1 MPVTCLSMEIA
12 VSTRSRILNAA
23 IEMMEAGGESSV
35 RLSAIAEA
43 LGIKEPSIYH
53 HFSNRT
59 ELVNAAY
66 VEWYWQCLKTDIPV
80 EAMMVLVDS
89 KEDYVRALRKSMEWS
104 YQPQRHHARAIRLS
118 VLGAAQRNPEL
129 AAAINDLN
137 RKFLA
142 TVADSVLVA
151 QQNGWLRK
159 DLDPLATAYWLHGQ
173 IIGRTVAEMDLGQVD
188 LAQWDK
194 VSFEAVL
201 GLILAPE
208 K

>member
-1 MPVTCLSMEIA
+1 MEI
-12 VSTRSRILNAA
+12 VESTRSRILNAA

-66 VEWYWQCLKTDIPV
+66 VEWYWQCLRTDIPV
-80 EAMMVLVDS
+80 EAMMALVDS
-89 KEDYVRALRKSMEWS
+89 KEDYVRAFRKSMEWS
-104 YQPQRHHARAIRLS
+104 YRAERHHARAIRLS
-118 VLGAAQRNPEL
+118 VLGAAQRNLEL
-129 AAAINDLN
+129 AVAINDIN
-137 RKFLA
+137 KKFLA
-142 TVADSVLVA
+142 TIADSVLFA
-151 QQNGWLRK
+151 QQKGWFRT
-159 DLDPLATAYWLHGQ
+159 DLDPMATAYWLHGQ
-173 IIGRTVAEMDLGQVD
+173 IIGRVVAEMDPGHVD

-201 GLILAPE
+201 SLMLAPE

>member
-1 MPVTCLSMEIA
+1 MEIA
-12 VSTRSRILNAA
+12 ESMRSRILNVA
-23 IEMMEAGGESSV
+23 IEMMDTGGESSV
-35 RLSAIAEA
+35 RLNAIADA
-43 LGIKEPSIYH
+43 LGMKEPSIYH

-80 EAMMVLVDS
+80 DAMMVLVDS
-89 KEDYVRALRKSMEWS
+89 KEDYLRALRKSMEWS

-129 AAAINDLN
+129 AVAVNDINK
-137 RKFLA
+137 KFLA
-142 TVADSVLVA
+142 TIADSVLVA
-151 QQNGWLRK
+151 QQKGWLRT
-159 DLDPLATAYWLHGQ
+159 DIEPMATAYWLHGQ
-173 IIGRTVAEMDLGQVD
+173 IIGRAVAEMDPGHVD

>member
-1 MPVTCLSMEIA
+1 MEIPE
-12 VSTRSRILNAA
+12 STRSRILNAA
-23 IEMMEAGGESSV
+23 IEMMEAAGESSV

-66 VEWYWQCLKTDIPV
+66 IEWYWQCLKTDIPV
-80 EAMMVLVDS
+80 EAMMMLVDS
-89 KEDYVRALRKSMEWS
+89 KEDYIRAFRKSVEWS
-104 YQPQRHHARAIRLS
+104 YQPERHHARSIRLS

-129 AAAINDLN
+129 AVAINDIN
-137 RKFLA
+137 KKFLA
-142 TVADSVLVA
+142 TIADSVLVA
-151 QQNGWLRK
+151 QQKGWIRT
-159 DLDPLATAYWLHGQ
+159 DIDPMATAYWLHGQ
-173 IIGRTVAEMDLGQVD
+173 IIGRAVAEMDPGHVD
-188 LAQWDK
+188 LAKWDK

-201 GLILAPE
+201 GLMLTPE

>member
-1 MPVTCLSMEIA
+1 MDVAE
-12 VSTRSRILNAA
+12 STRSRILNAA
-23 IEMMEAGGESSV
+23 IEMMETGGESSV
-35 RLSAIAEA
+35 RLSVIAEA

-53 HFSNRT
+53 HFTNRT

-66 VEWYWQCLKTDIPV
+66 IEWYWQCLKTDVPV
-80 EAMMVLVDS
+80 EAMMILVDTQ
-89 KEDYVRALRKSMEWS
+89 EDYVRALRKTMEWS
-104 YQPQRHHARAIRLS
+104 YMPERHQARAIRLS
-118 VLGAAQRNPEL
+118 VLGAAQRNSEL

-142 TVADSVLVA
+142 TIADSVLVA
-151 QQNGWLRK
+151 QQKGWVRK
-159 DLDPLATAYWLHGQ
+159 DLDPMATAYWLHGQ

-201 GLILAPE
+201 GLILGPE